1 MRRFKGFTLTEL
13 MIALAVIGI
22 LVAVVTPAIMKTRPN
37 KNKMMV
43 KKTFYTTEQIVS
55 TLINDERLYPD
66 MRDVCGEGV
75 VPGADPNVYCAY
87 GFDYREPVT
96 YEGVEYS
103 GASKFA
109 MLFKSRLN
117 VKRDGASAYEFYTTD
132 GVKWNL
138 QSTSRAW
145 RNAGVAP
152 GNFDD
157 GNADGNRIGTIIIDV
172 NGDEEPNARQSDSD
186 EDSFDTYHIQILSN
200 GKMRID
206 PADSRAVD
214 YATINTSIRD
224 TVED

>member
-75 VPGADPNVYCAY
+75 VSGADPNVYCAY
-87 GFDYREPVT
+87 GFDYDESVT
-96 YEGVEYS
+96 YEGVEYE
-103 GASKFA
+103 GDTKFA
-109 MLFKSRLN
+109 ELFKSRLN
-117 VKRDGASAYEFYTTD
+117 VKRDSAEDDLVFYTTD
-132 GVKWNL
+132 GVKWDL
-138 QSTSRAW
+138 TETKGAW
-145 RNAGVAP
+145 SAGAEP
-152 GNFDD
+152 GDFNT
-157 GNADGNRIGTIIIDV
+157 GRKGTIIIDV

-186 EDSFDTYHIQILSN
+186 EDSFDTYEIQILSN